1 MPGSSLNTQTNREVR
16 YEQRCQNKKFE
27 QQRIQ
32 RALRAEK
39 RGSTMTEISKEV
51 SSEIRSVADKKRSST
66 RAGNSNVSFSSF
78 FW

>member
-1 MPGSSLNTQTNREVR
+1 MSSGVNTQSVREVR
-16 YEQRCQNKKFE
+16 YEQRCQNKKFQ

-66 RAGNSNVSFSSF
+66 RTGNTNVSFSSF

>member
-1 MPGSSLNTQTNREVR
+1 MPSGVNTQTVREVR

-32 RALRAEK
+32 RTLRAEK